1 MQDRIKVSE
10 PSVSRLISFLKDK
23 GFTVCRAGQEN
34 WLSPKLH
41 EQIRYI
47 HDNTT
52 IDLIRYFPDLVVYRI
67 DIGCFLVQ
75 AKSTTP
81 KYYGG
86 NNFSMETACLTIDK
100 KLSDIGVRVLVVFE
114 NRPNEFY
121 GEWANK
127 IKPIYETTET
137 GAFDGSRTP
146 MSLVEKASVLEL
158 KDKEPVRVVKGS
170 S

>member
-1 MQDRIKVSE
+1 MQDRIKISE
-10 PSVSRLISFLKDK
+10 PSISRLVSFLKDK

-47 HDNTT
+47 HENTT

-67 DIGCFLVQ
+67 DMECFLVQ

-81 KYYGG
+81 KYYDGD
-86 NNFSMETACLTIDK
+86 NFSIETACLAVDK
-100 KLSDIGVRVLVVFE
+100 KLSDIRVRVLVVFE

-121 GEWANK
+121 GEWANE
-127 IKPIYETTET
+127 IKPIYETTKT
-137 GAFDGSRTP
+137 SAFNGSRTP
-146 MSLVEKASVLEL
+146 MSLVRKASVPEL
-158 KDKEPVRVVKGS
+158 NSKLKSKDHA
-170 S
+170 